1 MHPSLCLLLQA
12 LTRPLQDDTSTI
24 FDRYTD
30 GRGPPRIHPVITY
43 VGEEWDRN
51 GDVNSLKHM
60 EVLKLCEKREE
71 EYPSWNPK
79 LYLQDLPTLL
89 DQQELSDRWWLPPTH
104 VDDEPGA

>member
-1 MHPSLCLLLQA
+1 
-12 LTRPLQDDTSTI
+12 
-24 FDRYTD
+24 
-30 GRGPPRIHPVITY
+30 
-43 VGEEWDRN
+43 
-51 GDVNSLKHM
+51 M